1 MPRSLPER
9 DVKVRLRPL
18 RLLVAWVL
26 SAPGLLVAA
35 LIVPGV
41 SVDNF
46 FGALA
51 VTAVIAVLNAI
62 VPPVLAALRLPFTI
76 ATTFLLVLIAD
87 ALMLMAADSLTE
99 GAISVDSFWWAL
111 VTALIASA
119 VTTAFSIVAF
129 GGVVERHL
137 PCALSFVSRSRAR

>member
-1 MPRSLPER
+1 MPPTISRR
-9 DVKVRLRPL
+9 DVKVRLHPL

-26 SAPGLLVAA
+26 SALGLLVAA
-35 LIVPGV
+35 YIVPGV
-41 SVDNF
+41 DVGSF
-46 FGALA
+46 AGALA

-76 ATTFLLVLIAD
+76 ATTFLLVLVAD
-87 ALMLMAADSLTE
+87 ALMLMAADALTE

-119 VTTAFSIVAF
+119 
-129 GGVVERHL
+129 
-137 PCALSFVSRSRAR
+137 